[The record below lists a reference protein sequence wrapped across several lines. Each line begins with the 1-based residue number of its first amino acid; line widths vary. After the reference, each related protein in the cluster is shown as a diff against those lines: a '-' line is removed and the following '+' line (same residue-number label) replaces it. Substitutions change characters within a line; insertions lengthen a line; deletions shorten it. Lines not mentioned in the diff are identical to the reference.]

1 MSHVFYAFRTCPA
14 YFDVTTI
21 KEKMNPIR
29 KKRIQNHPRKVE
41 DVSNRPKE
49 PEQIIEEQIEES
61 LSEYRKSKGSL
72 FLSSVIAGLDLGFS
86 LLVMGILYTMFN
98 DSVSGEIMQLILAA
112 AYPLGF
118 IFVVLGRSTLF
129 TEHTTLA
136 VLPVLSGRETIRNM
150 AIVWGIIY
158 SGNLLGGYL
167 IGGMLSWLGPQLE
180 IISVHALEEI
190 ALHLMKADG
199 ILILGSGILAGWLM
213 GLLSWLVTSSQETI
227 SRIAIVVLIT
237 FAIGLGSLHHCI
249 VGSTELFAGLLV
261 SEKITIAGYL
271 TTQGWATLGNIIG
284 GAFFVSILKFKMVQ
298 K

>member
-1 MSHVFYAFRTCPA
+1 
-14 YFDVTTI
+14 
-21 KEKMNPIR
+21 MNPIR
-29 KKRIQNHPRKVE
+29 KKRIQNNPRKVE
-41 DVSNRPKE
+41 DVSNRPKD
-49 PEQIIEEQIEES
+49 PEQIIEEQIDES
-61 LSEYRKSKGSL
+61 LSEYRKSKSSL

-86 LLVMGILYTMFN
+86 LLVMGVLYTMFSASTS
-98 DSVSGEIMQLILAA
+98 DEIMQLIMAA

-136 VLPVLSGRETIRNM
+136 VLPVLSGRETLRNM
-150 AIVWGIIY
+150 AVIWAIIY
-158 SGNLLGGYL
+158 SGNLIGGYM
-167 IGGMLSWLGPQLE
+167 IGGMLSWLGPHLG

-190 ALHLMKADG
+190 ALHLMEVSG
-199 ILILGSGILAGWLM
+199 MLIVGSGILAGWLM

-237 FAIGLGSLHHCI
+237 SAIGLGSLHHCI
-249 VGSTELFAGLLV
+249 IGSTELFAGLLV
-261 SEKITIAGYL
+261 SDKITVSGYL
-271 TTQGWATLGNIIG
+271 ITQGWATLGNIIG

>member
-1 MSHVFYAFRTCPA
+1 
-14 YFDVTTI
+14 
-21 KEKMNPIR
+21 MNPIR
-29 KKRIQNHPRKVE
+29 KKRIKNNPRKVE
-41 DVSNRPKE
+41 DVSNRPKD
-49 PEQIIEEQIEES
+49 PEQIIEEQMDES

-86 LLVMGILYTMFN
+86 LLVIGVLYTMFS
-98 DSVSGEIMQLILAA
+98 DSTSDEIMQLIMAG

-136 VLPVLSGRETIRNM
+136 VLPVLSGRETLRNL
-150 AIVWGIIY
+150 AIIWGIIY
-158 SGNLLGGYL
+158 SGNLVGGYL
-167 IGGMLSWLGPQLE
+167 IGGMLSWLGPHLG

-190 ALHLMKADG
+190 ALHLMEVDG
-199 ILILGSGILAGWLM
+199 MLIMGSAILAGWLM

-227 SRIAIVVLIT
+227 SRIVIVVLIT
-237 FAIGLGSLHHCI
+237 AVIGLGSLHHCI
-249 VGSTELFAGLLV
+249 IGSTELFAGMLV
-261 SEKITIAGYL
+261 SDKVTIGDYL

-284 GAFFVSILKFKMVQ
+284 GAFFVSILKFKMAQ

>member
-1 MSHVFYAFRTCPA
+1 
-14 YFDVTTI
+14 
-21 KEKMNPIR
+21 MNQIR
-29 KKRIQNHPRKVE
+29 RKRIQNTPKVVQ

-61 LSEYRKSKGSL
+61 LSEYRRSKRSL
-72 FLSSVIAGLDLGFS
+72 FRSSVVAGLDLGFS
-86 LLVMGILYTMFN
+86 LLVMGVLYTMF
-98 DSVSGEIMQLILAA
+98 SESTSEEVMQLIMAA

-118 IFVVLGRSTLF
+118 LFVVLGRSTLF

-136 VLPVLSGRETIRNM
+136 VLPVLSGRESIRNM

-158 SGNLLGGYL
+158 SGNLIGGYL
-167 IGGMLSWLGPQLE
+167 MGGMLSWLGPNLG

-190 ALHLMKADG
+190 ALHLIRADG
-199 ILILGSGILAGWLM
+199 MLIVGSAVLAGWLM

-227 SRIAIVVLIT
+227 SRMAIVVVIT
-237 FAIGLGSLHHCI
+237 AAIGLGSLHHCI

-261 SEKITIAGYL
+261 SDKITIIDYVS
-271 TTQGWATLGNIIG
+271 TQGWATLGNIIG